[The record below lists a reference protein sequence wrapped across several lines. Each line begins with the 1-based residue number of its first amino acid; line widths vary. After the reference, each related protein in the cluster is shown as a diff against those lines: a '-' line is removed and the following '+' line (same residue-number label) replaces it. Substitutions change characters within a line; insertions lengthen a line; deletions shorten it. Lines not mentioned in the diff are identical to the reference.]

1 MLSSIST
8 LPFSPHLSSAQLPS
22 SNFLSPPVAA
32 LVHYSTAII
41 LTPRTMKFPPFPTSL
56 GTLITFQRISLM
68 SYLIMKILQYCH
80 HFNPQDDEVSSLS
93 NISWNS
99 HHLPADFINELF
111 NYEDWGDSSDA
122 HHFFPPPITRARD
135 SELPTLSVW
144 CPEDSADPS
153 PDHSIT
159 ICNSSDSPFS
169 CSGPSLSLADWHS
182 ALPTGRTVWQCSH
195 THSPNSALLS
205 YLFPRLLQCWLAFWS
220 LEKLP
225 FGEAVKN
232 SFSTLIANPSPMPPG
247 AFPRTRFLSTLSA
260 PSSIPLLGRVSVLKA
275 LGMVRV
281 GLPWQGL
288 LLTNTSTQ
296 SLFLSPSVPLHLPLT
311 RCLPFRPLSRLPQS

>member
-68 SYLIMKILQYCH
+68 SYLIMKIGAT
-80 HFNPQDDEVSSLS
+80 PPMRTISSLLPLLVPV
-93 NISWNS
+93 IQNS
-99 HHLPADFINELF
+99 
-111 NYEDWGDSSDA
+111 
-122 HHFFPPPITRARD
+122 
-135 SELPTLSVW
+135 PTLSVW

-232 SFSTLIANPSPMPPG
+232 SFSTLIANPSPAIAAWRFPPHSLSLNTIRTLLHTFARQSFCIEG
-247 AFPRTRFLSTLSA
+247 FGYGCYSPTHPPNLYSYLPRWSR
-260 PSSIPLLGRVSVLKA
+260 PP
-275 LGMVRV
+275 
-281 GLPWQGL
+281 
-288 LLTNTSTQ
+288 
-296 SLFLSPSVPLHLPLT
+296 PLHLPLT
-311 RCLPFRPLSRLPQS
+311 RCLPFRPLSRLPQRVWGLC